1 MEEPNLVYL
10 LDMYEAEL
18 IKDKIKCINTATSVW
33 LGAFIP
39 EQATLKAIEQT
50 LLESKKFKSCDMSQI
65 ELITKNIILHPG
77 NQAGK
82 GVHAVHVI
90 TP

>member
-1 MEEPNLVYL
+1 MH
-10 LDMYEAEL
+10 EAEL

-82 GVHAVHVI
+82 GVHENHTI
-90 TP
+90 G